1 MSDPGPATVRL
12 TDAAPGRG
20 ATGIEL
26 DQLPEQLA
34 QNLVKTLRLGVRY
47 NKSTNKVRCRIT
59 LTGTTVTAAP
69 KAADPTAS
77 APRREA
83 SDPIPPGESASAGSA
98 PILVVPPEVPTGS
111 AKDRD
116 FSYTTSCRSV
126 IGMVVLRS
134 A

>member
-47 NKSTNKVRCRIT
+47 NKSTNQVRCEPQRF
-59 LTGTTVTAAP
+59 V
-69 KAADPTAS
+69 
-77 APRREA
+77 
-83 SDPIPPGESASAGSA
+83 AGFRWRFLA
-98 PILVVPPEVPTGS
+98 V
-111 AKDRD
+111 
-116 FSYTTSCRSV
+116 
-126 IGMVVLRS
+126 
-134 A
+134 